1 LSPGQTATVG
11 GYDIRYV
18 RPVSSAEPEKVSL
31 GAVLDISKSG
41 RHVVTLR
48 PSRAYY
54 PTLDPTLGPVAS
66 RFNGNAETQVSL
78 RAGVTRDIWVAVSPD
93 LSTLEPAISTADRE
107 FASPEPRLLGL
118 LVSAIAA
125 RYQAGPPP
133 ALFRVIV
140 SPMVEWIWIGGAIGG
155 LGALIAIWPAGALA
169 LRRVRLSLPLRP
181 TPPVPEA

>member
-1 LSPGQTATVG
+1 
-11 GYDIRYV
+11 
-18 RPVSSAEPEKVSL
+18 
-31 GAVLDISKSG
+31 
-41 RHVVTLR
+41 
-48 PSRAYY
+48 
-54 PTLDPTLGPVAS
+54 
-66 RFNGNAETQVSL
+66 
-78 RAGVTRDIWVAVSPD
+78 
-93 LSTLEPAISTADRE
+93 
-107 FASPEPRLLGL
+107 LGL